1 MQVVIPMPRNK
12 NLPTVSDF
20 RRDFPQ
26 FTDATRYPDPVIQ
39 FRLSL
44 ADTLID
50 GSAMGDMFPYLVEL
64 FVAHYMVLHAAD
76 SAAGALGGAGGSTSG
91 VVASKSVDKV
101 SVSYDNSSTLSA
113 DAGFWNFSRYGAEFW
128 QMLMMF
134 GYGGIQL

>member
-1 MQVVIPMPRNK
+1 MSRNR

-26 FTDATRYPDPVIQ
+26 FSDTTKYPDPVIQ
-39 FRLSL
+39 FRLNL
-44 ADTLID
+44 ADVLID
-50 GSAMGDMFPYLVEL
+50 GSAMGEMFPYLAEL
-64 FVAHYMVLHAAD
+64 FVAHYMALNAAD
-76 SAAGALGGAGGSTSG
+76 TAAGVMGGAGGSTSG

-101 SVSYDNSSTLSA
+101 SVSYDNSSTLNP

-128 QMLMMF
+128 QMIQFF

>member
-1 MQVVIPMPRNK
+1 MARNK

-26 FTDATRYPDPVIQ
+26 FSDETRYPNTVIQ
-39 FRLSL
+39 FRLNL

-50 GSAMGDMFPYLVEL
+50 GSAMGDMFPYLAEL
-64 FVAHYMVLHAAD
+64 FVAHYMVLYAAD
-76 SAAGALGGAGGSTSG
+76 TAAGALGGAGGSTSG
-91 VVASKSVDKV
+91 VMTSKSVDKV
-101 SVSYDNSSTLSA
+101 SVSYDNSSTLNA

-128 QMLMMF
+128 QMLQLF

>member
-1 MQVVIPMPRNK
+1 MTMPRNR
-12 NLPTVSDF
+12 NLPAISDF

-26 FTDATRYPDPVIQ
+26 FSDTTKYPDPVIQ

-50 GSAMGDMFPYLVEL
+50 GSAMGNMFPYLAEL

-76 SAAGALGGAGGSTSG
+76 TAAGALGGAGGSTSG
-91 VVASKSVDKV
+91 VVTSKSVDKV
-101 SVSYDNSSTLSA
+101 SVSYDNNSTLNA

-128 QMLMMF
+128 QMLQLF

>member
-1 MQVVIPMPRNK
+1 MARNL

-26 FTDATRYPDPVIQ
+26 FTDATKYPDPVIK
-39 FRLSL
+39 FRLNL

-76 SAAGALGGAGGSTSG
+76 TMSGALGGAGGATSG
-91 VVASKSVDKV
+91 VVSSKSVDKV
-101 SVSYDNSSTLSA
+101 SVSYDNSSTLNP

-128 QMLMMF
+128 QMILLF

>member
-1 MQVVIPMPRNK
+1 MPRNK

-26 FTDATRYPDPVIQ
+26 FSDTTKYPDPVIQ
-39 FRLSL
+39 FRLNL
-44 ADTLID
+44 VDTLID
-50 GSAMGDMFPYLVEL
+50 GSGMGNMFPYLAGL
-64 FVAHYMVLHAAD
+64 FVAHYMVLYASD
-76 SAAGALGGAGGSTSG
+76 SAAGALGGTGGSTSG

-101 SVSYDNSSTLSA
+101 SVSYDNSSTLNA

-128 QMLMMF
+128 QMLQFF

>member
-1 MQVVIPMPRNK
+1 MARNR

-26 FTDATRYPDPVIQ
+26 FSDTTKYPEAVIN
-39 FRLSL
+39 FRLNL

-50 GSAMGDMFPYLVEL
+50 GSAMGKMFPYLAEL
-64 FVAHYMVLHAAD
+64 FVAHYMVLYASD
-76 SAAGALGGAGGSTSG
+76 TAAGALGGSGGSTSG

-101 SVSYDNSSTLSA
+101 SVSYDNSSTLNA

-128 QMLMMF
+128 QVLQFF

>member
-1 MQVVIPMPRNK
+1 MLMARNR

-26 FTDATRYPDPVIQ
+26 FSDDTKYPDAVIE
-39 FRLSL
+39 FRLNL
-44 ADTLID
+44 ADMLID
-50 GSAMGDMFPYLVEL
+50 GSAMGNMFPYLAEL
-64 FVAHYMVLHAAD
+64 FVAHYMVLNAAD
-76 SAAGALGGAGGSTSG
+76 KAAGALDGAGGATSG

-101 SVSYDNSSTLSA
+101 SVSYDNSATLNA

-128 QMLMMF
+128 QLLMLF

>member
-1 MQVVIPMPRNK
+1 MLMARNR

-26 FTDATRYPDPVIQ
+26 FSDATKYPDAVIE
-39 FRLSL
+39 FRLNL
-44 ADTLID
+44 ADMLID
-50 GSAMGDMFPYLVEL
+50 GSVMGSMFPYLAEL
-64 FVAHYMVLHAAD
+64 FVAHYMVLNAAD
-76 SAAGALGGAGGSTSG
+76 TASSLLGGAGGATSG

-101 SVSYDNSSTLSA
+101 SVSYDNSSTLNA

-128 QMLMMF
+128 QMLMLF